1 MNPVTYDTCIKNYA
15 TTHCHVLIDIMSS
28 GGARRKEKKGFVRR
42 DREKQFSEGFREDGL
57 SDDSEEEAGRLLTKS
72 N

>member
-1 MNPVTYDTCIKNYA
+1 MLNILDYLA

-57 SDDSEEEAGRLLTKS
+57 SDDSEEEAGTLLTKLL
-72 N
+72 NPT